1 MASQPTK
8 LSRELEKQNPRETNL
23 RVLKHVWKIPH
34 LCIMLKAIR
43 MFMDVLYF
51 WLLRVLPDNDRNRIQ
66 QIGLTLDCPIGSGS
80 SQWGIQEKM
89 D

>member
-1 MASQPTK
+1 MPALQGQKKSLHGFPAHQTLYRASK
-8 LSRELEKQNPRETNL
+8 KHNPRETNL

-43 MFMDVLYF
+43 MFY
-51 WLLRVLPDNDRNRIQ
+51 I
-66 QIGLTLDCPIGSGS
+66 SGS
-80 SQWGIQEKM
+80 YEYFQIMIVIVSNKL